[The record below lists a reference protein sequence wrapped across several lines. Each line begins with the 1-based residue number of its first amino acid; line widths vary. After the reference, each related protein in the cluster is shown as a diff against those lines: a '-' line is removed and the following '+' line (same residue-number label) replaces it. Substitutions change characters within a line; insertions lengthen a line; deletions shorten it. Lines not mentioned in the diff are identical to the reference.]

1 MPKTLN
7 KNGVLRKVGSGK
19 TKGAGCYANVTW
31 KKLKEMIAEDV
42 NIPVSRVW
50 LRNIGVT
57 EIPKVQKKKPVSA
70 ALKSNK
76 NTEELPVPKITHIH
90 KKRKPAEEVNDEQA
104 DGEYS
109 PPPLF
114 AIGENNLNQY

>member
-1 MPKTLN
+1 MSKTLN
-7 KNGVLRKVGSGK
+7 KNGTLRNVGSGK

-31 KKLKEMIAEDV
+31 AKLKEMIAEDV
-42 NIPVSRVW
+42 SIPVSRVW
-50 LRNIGVT
+50 LRNIGIT
-57 EIPKVQKKKPVSA
+57 EISKVQKKQPHSA
-70 ALKSNK
+70 PLKTNK
-76 NTEELPVPKITHIH
+76 NSMELPVPKITHIH
-90 KKRKPAEEVNDEQA
+90 KKSKPAEETNDEQA